1 LAVAEEI
8 VEINGVKLVKRKFSD
23 INIERMIQ
31 TASQTVK
38 KEPNAVVLFYASDN
52 KTARIVVMA
61 GKEAIEK
68 GADAGEIAKVAAS
81 IVGGGGGGRPDF
93 AQGGGTKPE
102 NLEKAIKEAEKTL
115 EKQLKD

>member
-1 LAVAEEI
+1 
-8 VEINGVKLVKRKFSD
+8 
-23 INIERMIQ
+23 
-31 TASQTVK
+31 
-38 KEPNAVVLFYASDN
+38 
-52 KTARIVVMA
+52 MA

-102 NLEKAIKEAEKTL
+102 KLEEAIKRAE
-115 EKQLKD
+115 EQLKKMIH